1 MTLAWLDVL
10 KAYEEVD
17 VPQGW
22 RLSHVTVS
30 EMLVYPVLESPYAV
44 IVDEL
49 IRHWRRASL
58 GDSFALEQ
66 EFPVSLGKAGIFVPD
81 LCVAPRDAVNG
92 HVLRIPMS
100 QLLLAVEI
108 TNTGSAV
115 ASRNRKL
122 RAYAKGGVPQYL
134 LIDAHDPGGPTVTLH
149 TDPAEDGYLDSVRV
163 PFGEPVA
170 LRDPLPMVISTAT
183 FPVPETD

>member
-30 EMLVYPVLESPYAV
+30 EMLIYPVLESPYAV
-44 IVDEL
+44 MVDEL
-49 IRHWRRASL
+49 IAHWRHAHL
-58 GDSFALEQ
+58 GGAFLLEP
-66 EFPVSLGKAGIFVPD
+66 ELPVSLGRAGIFVPD
-81 LCVAPRDAVNG
+81 LCVVHREVVNG
-92 HVLRIPMS
+92 RTLRIPLNE
-100 QLLLAVEI
+100 LLLAVEI

-163 PFGEPVA
+163 LFGEPIT
-170 LRDPLPMVISTAT
+170 LRDPLAMTISTAN
-183 FPVPETD
+183 FPVPDPD